1 MQAFLSGAVLVLN
14 VLKRG
19 SQEWYL
25 QAQTRDWGGN
35 LA

>member
-1 MQAFLSGAVLVLN
+1 MQAFLSRAVLVLN

-25 QAQTRDWGGN
+25 QAQIRDWGGN